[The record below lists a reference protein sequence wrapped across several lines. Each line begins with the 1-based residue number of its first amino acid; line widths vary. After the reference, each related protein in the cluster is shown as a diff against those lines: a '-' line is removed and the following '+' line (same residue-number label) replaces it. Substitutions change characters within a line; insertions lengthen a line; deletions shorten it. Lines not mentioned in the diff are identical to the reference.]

1 MCVCVRPCLYL
12 SYYYMRVGVCA
23 CVCERAF
30 AFRDGVCVCVLTFVL
45 CNGVHV
51 CTRFWTL

>member
-12 SYYYMRVGVCA
+12 LYYYMRVGVCA

-51 CTRFWTL
+51 CTRFWAL